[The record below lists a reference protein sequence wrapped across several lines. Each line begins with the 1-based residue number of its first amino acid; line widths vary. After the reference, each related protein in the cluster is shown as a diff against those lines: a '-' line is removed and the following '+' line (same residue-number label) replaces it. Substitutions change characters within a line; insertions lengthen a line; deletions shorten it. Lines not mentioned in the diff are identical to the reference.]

1 MSDKDIQM
9 SYFYANMLFYLEMT
23 CIFIIYVKFV
33 VAIYALFPPIFLA

>member
-23 CIFIIYVKFV
+23 CIFIIYV
-33 VAIYALFPPIFLA
+33 YLS